1 MWNVLCKVICAAS
14 HWHLWKGCEKQI
26 CNEIFKYLNPEI
38 FFSRACTLDYVS
50 YIPFNFNRNDLL
62 SLGSVSNKHT
72 HTTSK
77 IKKRKVYRLT
87 DAQFLLSCNR
97 QKTPRPSLV
106 LRKWTFIIL
115 NFQHCRLSD
124 WFPSFCLWLQ
134 RKRKKKSIFC
144 MGCWGAS
151 SEYICTWIS
160 WVTTLKLFYVANL
173 LNLFSHVKKKGN
185 KSRALW

>member
-1 MWNVLCKVICAAS
+1 MWNVLCKVIYAVS
-14 HWHLWKGCEKQI
+14 HWHLWKGWEKQI

-50 YIPFNFNRNDLL
+50 YIPFNFNRNDLP
-62 SLGSVSNKHT
+62 SLGSVSNKRT

-106 LRKWTFIIL
+106 LRKLTFIIL

-134 RKRKKKSIFC
+134 RKRKKKRYFLH
-144 MGCWGAS
+144 GFLR
-151 SEYICTWIS
+151 SEFWIYMPMNI
-160 WVTTLKLFYVANL
+160 VGYHFKLFYVANL
-173 LNLFSHVKKKGN
+173 LNLFSHVKKKKGGE
-185 KSRALW
+185 

>member
-1 MWNVLCKVICAAS
+1 MWNVLCKVIYAVS
-14 HWHLWKGCEKQI
+14 HWHLWKGWEKQI

-50 YIPFNFNRNDLL
+50 YIPFNFNRNDLP
-62 SLGSVSNKHT
+62 SLGSVSNKRT

-106 LRKWTFIIL
+106 LRKLTFIIL

-134 RKRKKKSIFC
+134 RKRKKKKGIFC
-144 MGCWGAS
+144 MGFWGAS
-151 SEYICTWIS
+151 SEYICTWIL
-160 WVTTLKLFYVANL
+160 WVTTLSYFM
-173 LNLFSHVKKKGN
+173 
-185 KSRALW
+185 